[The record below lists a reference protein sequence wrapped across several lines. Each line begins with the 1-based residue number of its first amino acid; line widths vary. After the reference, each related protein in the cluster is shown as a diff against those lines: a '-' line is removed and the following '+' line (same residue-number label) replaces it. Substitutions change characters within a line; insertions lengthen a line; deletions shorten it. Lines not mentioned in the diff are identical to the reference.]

1 MATGK
6 NDFRNGYYVT
16 SEQIKERLDAVKK
29 LDVEAKEPEWNLF
42 IINHPSGQM
51 KIKSKLTLEEWVK
64 KYQGKASK
72 KNIKTFNTG
81 SEL

>member
-29 LDVEAKEPEWNLF
+29 IDVAACTSEYNLF
-42 IINHPSGQM
+42 IINTPNGQL
-51 KIKSKLTLEEWVK
+51 KIKSKLSLEEWMK
-64 KYQGKASK
+64 KYQSKAST

>member
-16 SEQIKERLDAVKK
+16 SEEIKARLDVVKN
-29 LDVEAKEPEWNLF
+29 LDVLAKEPEWNLF
-42 IINHPSGQM
+42 IVNHPSGQM
-51 KIKSKLTLEEWVK
+51 KIKSRLTLEEWMK
-64 KYQGKASK
+64 KYQSKTSK
-72 KNIKTFNTG
+72 KNIKTLNTG

>member
-16 SEQIKERLDAVKK
+16 SEQIKARLDEVKN
-29 LDVEAKEPEWNLF
+29 LDVEAKEPEYNLF
-42 IINHPSGQM
+42 IVNTPNGQL
-51 KIKSKLTLEEWVK
+51 KIKSKLSLEEWMK
-64 KYQGKASK
+64 KYQSKASK